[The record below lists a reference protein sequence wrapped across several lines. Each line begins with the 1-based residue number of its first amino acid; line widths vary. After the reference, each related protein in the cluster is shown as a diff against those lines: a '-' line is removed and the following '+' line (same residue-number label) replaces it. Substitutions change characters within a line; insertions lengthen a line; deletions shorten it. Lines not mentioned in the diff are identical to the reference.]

1 MTNKLVMLTDKT
13 SVSAEAYRTLR
24 TNIEFS
30 SVDKKLKVITITS
43 SAPAEGKTTVAA
55 NVAIS
60 FAENGKKTLLL
71 DSDLRRPTIH
81 KRFKLPNSIGFVN
94 IIVGNASKEEAIQKD
109 IVRNLDILTSGIIP
123 PNPSEL
129 IGSNKNKKLLES
141 LKEEYDVIILD
152 SPPLLAVTD
161 AQILTTISDGTI
173 IVVKHGSTKK
183 DELERAKELLEKV
196 QGNILGVVLK
206 DIPLDDETYQYY
218 SYDKQKRKRKSV

>member
-1 MTNKLVMLTDKT
+1 MSNNLVMLTDKT

-30 SVDKKLKVITITS
+30 SIDKKLKVITITS

-55 NVAIS
+55 NIAIS

-81 KRFKLPNSIGFVN
+81 KRFKLPNSVGFVN
-94 IIVGNASKEEAIQKD
+94 IIVGNASKEDAIQKN

-129 IGSNKNKKLLES
+129 IGSNKNKNLLES

-183 DELERAKELLEKV
+183 DELERSKELLEKV
-196 QGNILGVVLK
+196 QGNILGVVLN
-206 DIPLDDETYQYY
+206 DVPLDDETYQYY
-218 SYDKQKRKRKSV
+218 SYDKQKRKRKG

>member
-1 MTNKLVMLTDKT
+1 MSNNLVMLTDKT

-30 SVDKKLKVITITS
+30 SIDKKLKVITITS

-55 NVAIS
+55 NIAIS

-81 KRFKLPNSIGFVN
+81 KIFKLPNSVGFVN
-94 IIVGNASKEEAIQKD
+94 IIVGNASKEDAIQKN

-129 IGSNKNKKLLES
+129 IGSNKNKNLLES

-183 DELERAKELLEKV
+183 DELERSKELLEKV
-196 QGNILGVVLK
+196 QGNILGVVLN
-206 DIPLDDETYQYY
+206 DVPLDDETYQYY
-218 SYDKQKRKRKSV
+218 SYDKQKRKRKG